1 MGAVEKFLFS
11 ERAIKHPEI
20 CNPSTTETEVNVLTQ
35 PREQLL
41 LDLIEPEGPTLDN
54 FVCGQNGEVV
64 AALKNCLAGEGP
76 QFIYL
81 WGPSGCGKT
90 HLLRAMT
97 PCQRWRVPEFDEDVA
112 IYTVDNVQELDAE
125 DLEKL
130 FHLMNAVRSHPDT
143 RIIVSGNVSVAELNI
158 REDITTRLSWGL
170 VYRIRYLPGD
180 LAQAEFDRLAK
191 ERGIEMTPDLAQW
204 VVTHLSRDMRDLR
217 RYLDVVDRFAMR
229 NKRRVTLPL
238 LQECLQQFSRS

>member
-1 MGAVEKFLFS
+1 M
-11 ERAIKHPEI
+11 
-20 CNPSTTETEVNVLTQ
+20 LTQ

-54 FVCGQNGEVV
+54 FVCGENGEVV
-64 AALKNCLAGEGP
+64 AALKDCLAGDGP

-90 HLLRAMT
+90 HLLRALT
-97 PCQRWRVPEFDEDVA
+97 PCQRWRVPEFDED
-112 IYTVDNVQELDAE
+112 IDLYTVDNVEDLDEE

-130 FHLMNAVRSHPDT
+130 FYLMNAVRSHPKT
-143 RIIVSGNVSVAELNI
+143 RIVVSGNAPVAELHL

-170 VYRIRYLPGD
+170 VYRIHYLPGD
-180 LAQAEFDRLAK
+180 LAQAEFDRLAQ

-204 VVTHLSRDMRDLR
+204 VMTHLSRDMRDLR
-217 RYLDVVDRFAMR
+217 RFLDLVDRFAMR
-229 NKRRVTLPL
+229 TKRRVTLPL
-238 LQECLQQFSRS
+238 LQECLQQLPRF